1 MVEALLLQIV
11 HALRHISK
19 TFDQR
24 ITDFYVSCFEVYGV
38 HKAHNFYAF
47 KNTGNLLGMFR

>member
-24 ITDFYVSCFEVYGV
+24 ITDFYVSYFEVYGV
-38 HKAHNFYAF
+38 HKFYAL